1 VRARFAASVLTAA
14 LVITGTAGCAFITP
28 QVTGEIK
35 QVTDGVNGTAG
46 DVDVRN
52 ATLISDT
59 GELASL
65 LVSFVNNTPDAQTVT
80 VQYEDG
86 ATGERVSQEVSVD
99 GGGDEG
105 DGQGVITS
113 FGGADSE
120 QILLENVTEPG
131 GLFPVYFQSG
141 DSEGLQLM
149 VPVLNTSLPEYEG
162 LAPTATPTPTPTVGL
177 PTPTVVPTPEPTGTT
192 EDTQQSPEGE

>member
-14 LVITGTAGCAFITP
+14 LVVTGTAGCAFITP

-35 QVTDGVNGTAG
+35 QVTDGVNTTIG

-65 LVSFVNNTPDAQTVT
+65 LVSFVNNTDQPQSVT
-80 VQYEDG
+80 VQYENG
-86 ATGERVSQEVSVD
+86 STGERVSQEVEL
-99 GGGDEG
+99 EG
-105 DGQGVITS
+105 DADNVGTITS
-113 FGGADSE
+113 FGSSDSE

-131 GLFPVYFQSG
+131 SLFPVYFQYG
-141 DSEGLQLM
+141 DTEGEQLM
-149 VPVLNTSLPEYEG
+149 VPVLNTSLPEYDG
-162 LAPTATPTPTPTVGL
+162 LAPTATPTPTPTVAL
-177 PTPTVVPTPEPTGTT
+177 PTPTVVPTPEPTAGT
-192 EDTQQSPEGE
+192 EETQQSPEGE